1 MSSDQTSVQ
10 LAETDPG
17 DSDISPELLEVQS
30 LERAI
35 AEVKEQIRRE
45 EARQKEE
52 RARLME
58 EREAI
63 RASKQKIR
71 EALLAERKRLVSS
84 SAPPTAA

>member
-10 LAETDPG
+10 HAKIDLG
-17 DSDISPELLEVQS
+17 VSDNSPEMLEVQS

-35 AEVKEQIRRE
+35 AEVKEQLRRE
-45 EARQKEE
+45 KARQKEE
-52 RARLME
+52 RVRLME

-84 SAPPTAA
+84 SAPLTTT

>member
-10 LAETDPG
+10 HAETDPG
-17 DSDISPELLEVQS
+17 DSDISPEMLEVQS

-35 AEVKEQIRRE
+35 AEVKEQLRRE
-45 EARQKEE
+45 KDRQKEE
-52 RARLME
+52 RARLLQ

-63 RASKQKIR
+63 CASKQKIR

-84 SAPPTAA
+84 SAPLTAT